1 MSRKNKLKKLERK
14 LALHRILWNKDRAN
28 QFHKNKCRHY
38 LYGLDMYRYRRKSRV
53 RRQLTKTEVMIRKGL
68 MLQKLLSPS
77 CYEGAL
83 EDPESIYYIGE
94 NWEEETRAEIKAE
107 EERKRNET

>member
-1 MSRKNKLKKLERK
+1 
-14 LALHRILWNKDRAN
+14 
-28 QFHKNKCRHY
+28 
-38 LYGLDMYRYRRKSRV
+38 
-53 RRQLTKTEVMIRKGL
+53 MIRKGL

>member
-1 MSRKNKLKKLERK
+1 
-14 LALHRILWNKDRAN
+14 
-28 QFHKNKCRHY
+28 
-38 LYGLDMYRYRRKSRV
+38 
-53 RRQLTKTEVMIRKGL
+53 MIRKGL

-107 EERKRNET
+107 EERKKE

>member
-14 LALHRILWNKDRAN
+14 LTLHRILWNKDRAN

-53 RRQLTKTEVMIRKGL
+53 RRPLTKTQERIQQGL

-77 CYEGAL
+77 CYKGAL
-83 EDPESIYYIGE
+83 GDRESIYYIGE
-94 NWEEETRAEIKAE
+94 NWEEETRAEIRE
-107 EERKRNET
+107 EERRMNED